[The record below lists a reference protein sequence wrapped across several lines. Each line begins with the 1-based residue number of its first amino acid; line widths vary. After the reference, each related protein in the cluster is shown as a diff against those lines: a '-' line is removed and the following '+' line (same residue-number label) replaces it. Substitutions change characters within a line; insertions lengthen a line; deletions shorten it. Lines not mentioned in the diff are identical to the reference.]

1 MFDALLGPFVGI
13 FYGGV
18 FVPFLAAA
26 LAGLI
31 AILAPSRLKRTR
43 DCVMTAPLNAAV
55 MGILTL
61 GACVVITWLYQI
73 SLVFVIP
80 LILLPVA
87 LVFWLVV
94 GVALFIGWVVIADIA
109 GRVLLARVH
118 LYAAPVIST
127 VVGAFA
133 LSVAWRLLAWIPCV
147 GGLLSLA
154 SVLLAA
160 VGLGSLVLTRG
171 GLRGYPPA
179 RIQPII

>member
-1 MFDALLGPFVGI
+1 MFDALIGV

-26 LAGLI
+26 LAGLV
-31 AILAPSRLKRTR
+31 AILAPTRLKRAR
-43 DCVMTAPLNAAV
+43 DCVTTTPLNAGV
-55 MGILTL
+55 MGALTL
-61 GACVVITWLYQI
+61 GACIVITWLYQI
-73 SLVFVIP
+73 SLVFIIP
-80 LILLPVA
+80 LILLPVV
-87 LVFWLVV
+87 LVFGIAI
-94 GVALFIGWVVIADIA
+94 GVALFLGWVVIADIA
-109 GRVLLARVH
+109 GRVLLARIH

-133 LSVAWRLLAWIPCV
+133 LSVAWRLLAWMPCI
-147 GGLLSLA
+147 GGLVSLA